1 MRRRRRAQAAMGV
14 LVLCLGI
21 AARASADETD
31 NFTCRTHRLRDS
43 LSTLDALMNARI
55 HDAVDRAN
63 SAAGTCDRAC
73 LVRELRKSIGANWR
87 HPLTGIPH
95 ARFARLIQKDP
106 EISRCHLA
114 FKESIYGARP
124 YNQPWLLPF
133 NGRVIFL
140 ADSIRLA
147 DRVIG
152 IDKINHFIREGLAH
166 WFAVHEGEAIDSV
179 MAHELGAAG
188 WQLRLNSTV

>member
-31 NFTCRTHRLRDS
+31 NFTCRTHPLLDS
-43 LSTLDALMNARI
+43 LSMLDALMNARI

-73 LVRELRKSIGANWR
+73 LVRELRKSIGAKWR

-95 ARFARLIQKDP
+95 AETRR
-106 EISRCHLA
+106 SGR
-114 FKESIYGARP
+114 YGSPGVA
-124 YNQPWLLPF
+124 
-133 NGRVIFL
+133 
-140 ADSIRLA
+140 
-147 DRVIG
+147 
-152 IDKINHFIREGLAH
+152 E
-166 WFAVHEGEAIDSV
+166 
-179 MAHELGAAG
+179 
-188 WQLRLNSTV
+188 